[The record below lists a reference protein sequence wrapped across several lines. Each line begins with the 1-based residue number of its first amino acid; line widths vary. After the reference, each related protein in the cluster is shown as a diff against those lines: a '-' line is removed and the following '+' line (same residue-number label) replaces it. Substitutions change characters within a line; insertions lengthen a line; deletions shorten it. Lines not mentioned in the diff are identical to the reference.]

1 MPVSAGQ
8 WFNLPFRFA
17 LLTCPAP
24 APAYIPP
31 MSEMPAAIRNTLAAV
46 RDHTRVYKDFTYV
59 YPVISRRSGGLSIG
73 INLNPDKACN
83 FDCVYCEVD
92 RKTPGKTSVVDLTQ
106 LRDELTAMIQFAR
119 SGGLAREPK
128 FNELPPALTQ
138 TVKDI
143 AFSGDGEP
151 TMLHNFDE
159 AVQTV
164 ADVKRAEGLAT
175 TKLVLITDAA
185 GLDTASVK
193 RGLALMDANQGEVWA
208 KLDAGTESYYHT
220 VNRTSVRLDRIQ
232 RNLLLTARARPI
244 IIQSLFLKLHGQP
257 MPPEE
262 LAAYCDRLATLV
274 RDGAQ
279 IREVH
284 LYTIARPTPEPF
296 CAKLTKAEL
305 EVMAATV
312 REKTGLK
319 VVTFD

>member
-1 MPVSAGQ
+1 MPE
-8 WFNLPFRFA
+8 
-17 LLTCPAP
+17 T
-24 APAYIPP
+24 
-31 MSEMPAAIRNTLAAV
+31 PAAIRNTLAAV

-73 INLNPDKACN
+73 INLNPDKVCN

-92 RKTPGKTSVVDLTQ
+92 RKTPGKTSVVDLAQ
-106 LRDELTAMIQFAR
+106 LRDELTALIQFAR
-119 SGGLAREPK
+119 DGGLAREPK
-128 FNELPPALTQ
+128 FNELPLALTQ

-220 VNRTSVRLDRIQ
+220 VNRTSVRLDRIL

-274 RDGAQ
+274 RDGAR

-312 REKTGLK
+312 RAKTGLK

>member
-1 MPVSAGQ
+1 M
-8 WFNLPFRFA
+8 
-17 LLTCPAP
+17 
-24 APAYIPP
+24 
-31 MSEMPAAIRNTLAAV
+31 
-46 RDHTRVYKDFTYV
+46 
-59 YPVISRRSGGLSIG
+59 
-73 INLNPDKACN
+73 
-83 FDCVYCEVD
+83 
-92 RKTPGKTSVVDLTQ
+92 
-106 LRDELTAMIQFAR
+106 
-119 SGGLAREPK
+119 
-128 FNELPPALTQ
+128 
-138 TVKDI
+138 KDI

-164 ADVKRAEGLAT
+164 ADVKRAEGLAA

-193 RGLALMDANQGEVWA
+193 RGLALMDANEGEVWA
-208 KLDAGTESYYHT
+208 KLDAGTESYYQT
-220 VNRTSVRLDRIQ
+220 VNRTSVRLDRIL

-262 LAAYCDRLATLV
+262 LAAYCDRLALLV
-274 RDGAQ
+274 RDGAR

-296 CAKLTKAEL
+296 CGKLTKAEL
-305 EVMAATV
+305 EAMAATV
-312 REKTGLK
+312 RAKTGLK

>member
-1 MPVSAGQ
+1 MPETPVA
-8 WFNLPFRFA
+8 
-17 LLTCPAP
+17 
-24 APAYIPP
+24 IP
-31 MSEMPAAIRNTLAAV
+31 NTLAAV

-73 INLNPDKACN
+73 INLNPDKHCN

-92 RKTPGKTSVVDLTQ
+92 RKTHGKAAGVDLAQ
-106 LRDELTAMIQFAR
+106 MREELTAMIHYAR
-119 SGGLAREPK
+119 DGGLAREPK
-128 FNELPPALTQ
+128 FDEVPPAFTR
-138 TVKDI
+138 TPRDI

-159 AVQTV
+159 CVRVV
-164 ADVKRAEGLAT
+164 AEVKRAEGLDA

-193 RGLALMDANQGEVWA
+193 RGLEIMDANQGEIWA
-208 KLDAGTESYYHT
+208 KLDAGTEGYYKL
-220 VNRTSVRLDRIQ
+220 VNRTTVRLDRILH
-232 RNLLLTARARPI
+232 NLLVTARVRPI
-244 IIQSLFLKLHGQP
+244 IIQSLFLRMHGEP

-262 LAAYCDRLATLV
+262 LAEYCFRLEELAH
-274 RDGAQ
+274 DGAQ

-296 CAKLTKAEL
+296 CGRLTKTEL
-305 EVMAATV
+305 EAMAQTV

>member
-1 MPVSAGQ
+1 MPET
-8 WFNLPFRFA
+8 P
-17 LLTCPAP
+17 
-24 APAYIPP
+24 I
-31 MSEMPAAIRNTLAAV
+31 AIRNTLAAV

-73 INLNPDKACN
+73 INLNPDKVCN

-92 RKTPGKTSVVDLTQ
+92 RKTPGKTSVVDLAQ
-106 LRDELTAMIQFAR
+106 LREELTALIHFAR
-119 SGGLAREPK
+119 DGGLAREPK

-220 VNRTSVRLDRIQ
+220 VNRTSVRLDRIL
-232 RNLLLTARARPI
+232 RNLLLTAQARPI

-262 LAAYCDRLATLV
+262 LAAYCDRLATLG

>member
-1 MPVSAGQ
+1 MPE
-8 WFNLPFRFA
+8 
-17 LLTCPAP
+17 T
-24 APAYIPP
+24 
-31 MSEMPAAIRNTLAAV
+31 PAAIPNSLAAV

-73 INLNPDKACN
+73 INLNPDKHCN

-92 RKTPGKTSVVDLTQ
+92 RKVPGKTSVVDLAQ
-106 LRDELTAMIQFAR
+106 LRAELTALIHFAR
-119 SGGLAREPK
+119 DGGLAREPK
-128 FNELPPALTQ
+128 FDELPLALTQ
-138 TVKDI
+138 TPRDI

-159 AVQTV
+159 CVRV
-164 ADVKRAEGLAT
+164 AAEVKRAEGLDA

-185 GLDTASVK
+185 GLDTGSVK
-193 RGLALMDANQGEVWA
+193 RGLEIMDANDGEVWA
-208 KLDAGTESYYHT
+208 KLDAGTEGYYKL
-220 VNRTSVRLDRIQ
+220 VNRTTVRLDRILH
-232 RNLLLTARARPI
+232 NLLVTARLRPI
-244 IIQSLFLKLHGQP
+244 IIQSLFLRLHGQP

-262 LAAYCDRLATLV
+262 LAEYCFRLEELV
-274 RDGAQ
+274 HDGAH

-296 CAKLTKAEL
+296 CGKLTKAEL
-305 EVMAATV
+305 EAMAQTV

>member
-1 MPVSAGQ
+1 M
-8 WFNLPFRFA
+8 
-17 LLTCPAP
+17 T
-24 APAYIPP
+24 
-31 MSEMPAAIRNTLAAV
+31 ETPAAIRNTFAAV
-46 RDHTRVYKDFTYV
+46 QDHTRVYKDFTYV

-73 INLNPDKACN
+73 INLNPDKVCN

-92 RKTPGKTSVVDLTQ
+92 RKTPGKATRVDLAQ
-106 LRDELTAMIQFAR
+106 LRDELTALLHYVHD
-119 SGGLAREPK
+119 GGLAREPK
-128 FNELPPALTQ
+128 FNELPAEVTQ

-164 ADVKRAEGLAT
+164 ADVKRAEGLDH

-193 RGLALMDANQGEVWA
+193 RGLAIMDANQGEVWA
-208 KLDAGTESYYHT
+208 KLDAGTDAYYHT
-220 VNRTSVRLDRIQ
+220 VNRTHVRLDRILH
-232 RNLLLTARARPI
+232 NLLATAQARPI
-244 IIQSLFLKLHGQP
+244 VIQSLFLKLHGQP

-262 LAAYCDRLATLV
+262 LAAYCDRLASLV
-274 RDGAQ
+274 HAGSQ

-296 CAKLTKAEL
+296 CGKLTKAEL
-305 EVMAATV
+305 EAMAATV
-312 REKTGLK
+312 RAKTGLK

>member
-1 MPVSAGQ
+1 MPE
-8 WFNLPFRFA
+8 
-17 LLTCPAP
+17 T
-24 APAYIPP
+24 
-31 MSEMPAAIRNTLAAV
+31 PAAIPNTLAAV

-73 INLNPDKACN
+73 INLNPDKVCN

-92 RKTPGKTSVVDLTQ
+92 RKVPGKTSVVDLAQ
-106 LRDELTAMIQFAR
+106 LREELTALIHFAR
-119 SGGLAREPK
+119 AGGLARKPK

-138 TVKDI
+138 TPRDI

-159 AVQTV
+159 CVRV
-164 ADVKRAEGLAT
+164 AAEVKRAEGLDA

-185 GLDTASVK
+185 GLDTGSVK
-193 RGLALMDANQGEVWA
+193 RGLAIMDANQGEVWA
-208 KLDAGTESYYHT
+208 KLDAGTEGYYKL
-220 VNRTSVRLDRIQ
+220 VNRTTVRLDRILH
-232 RNLLLTARARPI
+232 NLLVTARARPI
-244 IIQSLFLKLHGQP
+244 IIQSLFLRMHGQP

-262 LAAYCDRLATLV
+262 LAEYCFRLEELV
-274 RDGAQ
+274 HDGAQ

-296 CAKLTKAEL
+296 CGKLTKAEL
-305 EVMAATV
+305 EAMAATV
-312 REKTGLK
+312 RAKTGLK